1 MFQRFS
7 LRSLSFFLFWSLL
20 FSIAYT
26 QYPLFSSNQNTYFL
40 PGFACAGIGNLTSD
54 WQANTHDPAPL
65 FSALVCFT
73 LRFLRWHAV
82 FYLYYALI
90 LGIYFQTFF
99 KLVQFQLDLS
109 SRTIRL
115 VILAAIFLL
124 HAAGTRFLLGHLLG
138 PEWSYVLEGGLA
150 NQRLLGSVFQ
160 PSVFGVFLLLSIRF
174 AIENRYQSAVI
185 CLAVAAWFHPTY
197 LLPGSILMLT
207 ILTLIW
213 QENHPRHSPITL
225 SSFKPL
231 MPLLALFLILITPVV
246 FYVLLTFA
254 SVPAEISRQAAEI
267 LVRVRIPHHAD
278 PRVWFN
284 LTSLFQLGILIGAI
298 FIVRHKKIKRLL
310 LLPLLVGSLL
320 SVTQILTRSHSLA
333 LLFPWR
339 ISVVLFPL
347 AMSVWLAGFGK
358 KLLSLVTKLS
368 SSSLASWLLPAS
380 STAVITICVLVG
392 WLRFTLDLQR
402 FYSAPEW
409 PLYHY
414 VQDHLSPQDIYLIPP
429 KMEYFRLSA
438 GAAAYVDF
446 KSSPYQAA
454 EVIEWYRR
462 LSRVNQ
468 FYSSP
473 TCAVLRSF
481 QQENVTHLVLP
492 KSTSLTCSFL
502 TPEFETDSYLLYKLQ
517 ALPVK

>member
-1 MFQRFS
+1 MLQILP
-7 LRSLSFFLFWSLL
+7 LRRVMIFLFWSLL
-20 FSIAYT
+20 FSIAYA

-40 PGFACAGIGNLTSD
+40 PGFACAGVGNLASD

-90 LGIYFQTFF
+90 LGLYFHTFLQ
-99 KLVQFQLDLS
+99 LVQFQLDLT

-115 VILAAIFLL
+115 IILAAIFLL
-124 HAAGTRFLLGHLLG
+124 HAAGTRFLLGRLLG
-138 PEWSYVLEGGLA
+138 PPWSYVLEGGLA

-160 PSVFGVFLLLSIRF
+160 PSVFGVFLLLAIRF
-174 AIENRYQSAVI
+174 AVENRYRLAVI

-197 LLPGSILMLT
+197 LLPASILLLS

-213 QENHPRHSPITL
+213 QESHPRHSPITL

-231 MPLLALFLILITPVV
+231 MPPLALFLILITPVV
-246 FYVLLTFA
+246 LYVLLTFA
-254 SVPAEISRQAAEI
+254 SAPAEISRQAAEI

-278 PRVWFN
+278 PGVWFN
-284 LTSLFQLGILIGAI
+284 LTSLFQLAIMIGAI
-298 FIVRHKKIKRLL
+298 FIVRQQKMRRLL
-310 LLPLLVGSLL
+310 LLPFLVGSLL
-320 SVTQILTRSHSLA
+320 SVAQILTRSNSLA

-347 AMSVWLAGFGK
+347 AMSVWLASFGK
-358 KLLSLVTKLS
+358 KLLPLVTRPS
-368 SSSLASWLLPAS
+368 SSGLASWLLPAS

-392 WLRFTLDLQR
+392 WLRFTLDVQR
-402 FYSAPEW
+402 YYSAPEW

-414 VQDHLSPQDIYLIPP
+414 IQDHLSPQGIYLIPP
-429 KMEYFRLSA
+429 KMEYFRLST

-462 LSRVNQ
+462 LTRLNQ

-473 TCAVLRSF
+473 TCTALRFF

-502 TPEFETDSYLLYKLQ
+502 TPEFETDSYLLLQ
-517 ALPVK
+517 LKTHSVK